1 MRMTMRTPAATV
13 AAASDGS
20 AQGIRW
26 RRLWMLLLAWAA
38 AAPGWAQEIRPQVVA
53 TGLQNP
59 WAVAFLPQGRF
70 LVTERAGRLRV
81 VEPDGRIG
89 PPVAGLPPIAVQGQ
103 GGLLDLV
110 LDSAFETNRIVYF
123 CFSEPAP
130 QGSGNSTALARARLS
145 DGRDRLEDV
154 RVIFS
159 QVPKFASSAHF
170 GCRIVEGRRDG
181 RPDGSLFLTLG
192 DRFRRMA
199 DAQTLD
205 NHHGKVVRIHKD
217 GSIPAD
223 NPFVGRAN
231 VRPEIWSYGHRN
243 MQGATLGPDG
253 RLWTHE
259 HGPQGG
265 DEINLPAPGR
275 NYGWPTITYGENYG
289 GGKIGEGLTHREGME
304 QPVHYWVP
312 SIAPSGMVFLS
323 STRYG
328 DAWRGNLFV
337 GALAGRFLDRI
348 EWRDD
353 GQTIRVLRET
363 RLLADLGERVRD
375 VRQGPDGLLYILTD
389 AADGRLIRLLPN

>member
-1 MRMTMRTPAATV
+1 MTMQHPVAAVATV
-13 AAASDGS
+13 SREG
-20 AQGIRW
+20 
-26 RRLWMLLLAWAA
+26 RLTAVLRHLILLLLAWAA
-38 AAPGWAQEIRPQVVA
+38 GAPGWAQEIRPQVVA

-59 WAVAFLPQGRF
+59 WALAFLPQGRF

-103 GGLLDLV
+103 GGLLDLL
-110 LDSAFETNRIVYF
+110 LDSAFETNRTVYF
-123 CFSEPAP
+123 CFSEPAT

-145 DGRDRLEDV
+145 EGRDRLEEV
-154 RVIFS
+154 RVLFS

-205 NHHGKVVRIHKD
+205 NHHGKVVRINKD

-223 NPFVGRAN
+223 NPFVGRSMA
-231 VRPEIWSYGHRN
+231 RPEIWSYGHRN
-243 MQGATLGPDG
+243 VQGAALGPDG

-265 DEINLPAPGR
+265 DEINLPAAGR
-275 NYGWPTITYGENYG
+275 NYGWPIITYGENYG
-289 GGKIGEGLTHREGME
+289 GGKIGEGLTRKEGME

-353 GQTIRVLRET
+353 GQAIRVVRET
-363 RLLADLGERVRD
+363 RLLGDLGERVRD